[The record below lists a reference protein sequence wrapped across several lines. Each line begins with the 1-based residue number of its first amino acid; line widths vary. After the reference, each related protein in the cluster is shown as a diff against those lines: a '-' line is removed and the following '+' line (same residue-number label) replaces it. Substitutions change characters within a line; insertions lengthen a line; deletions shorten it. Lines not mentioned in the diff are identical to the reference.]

1 MQISSQ
7 AFGSSRSG
15 ESVEL
20 YTLKNTN
27 GVEVQIMTY
36 GCIITKILCP
46 DKNGQI
52 EDVVLG
58 FDTLEEYEKDSP
70 FFGAAV
76 GRYANRIAKGRFTL
90 EGKEY
95 QLAAQNK
102 GNHLHGGLK
111 GFDKVVWKVVEASS
125 NQDEA
130 KLVLTYL
137 SKDGEE
143 GYPGNLD
150 VTLTYTLKANNELD
164 IHYEATTNQTT
175 ILNLT
180 QHTYFNLTGNVK
192 GGIMDH
198 EVQIH
203 ASRFVSVDE
212 TVIPTGELMPVKGN
226 AFDFTQVKKIGTEI
240 DADHDQIAKGGGY
253 DHCYAFDKASSSFEL
268 VASAYEPISGRT
280 LEVRTTEPGMQ
291 FYTGNN
297 LDGRLTGK
305 MGINYAR
312 RMAFCFE
319 TQHFPD
325 SPNQANFPS
334 TVLRPGEKFDSRTSY
349 SFGVQNI

>member
-7 AFGSSRSG
+7 AFGTSRSG

-20 YTLKNTN
+20 YTLSNSH
-27 GVEVQIMTY
+27 GIEVQIMTY
-36 GCIITKILCP
+36 GCIITKILAP
-46 DKNGQI
+46 DKNGLI

-76 GRYANRIAKGRFTL
+76 GRYANRIAKGKFTL
-90 EGKEY
+90 EGQEY
-95 QLAAQNK
+95 QLVAQNK

-111 GFDKVVWKVVEASS
+111 GFDKVVWKVLEANS
-125 NQDEA
+125 DEREA

-150 VTLTYTLKANNELD
+150 VQLTYTLKENNEFD
-164 IHYEATTNQTT
+164 IHYEAKTDKTT

-180 QHTYFNLTGNVK
+180 QHTYFNLTGNIK

-203 ASRFVSVDE
+203 AKHFVPVDE
-212 TVIPTGELMPVKGN
+212 TVIPTGELMPVEGN
-226 AFDFTQVKKIGTEI
+226 AFDFTLPKKIGLEI

-253 DHCYAFDKASSSFEL
+253 DHCYAFEKTINAFEL

-305 MGINYAR
+305 IGINYAR
-312 RMAFCFE
+312 RIAFCFE

-325 SPNQANFPS
+325 SPNQPQFPT
-334 TVLRPGEKFDSRTSY
+334 TVLRAGEKFDSRTNY
-349 SFGVQNI
+349 RFC

>member
-7 AFGSSRSG
+7 IFGTSRSG

-20 YTLKNTN
+20 FTLKNEQ

-46 DKNGQI
+46 DNQGNI
-52 EDVVLG
+52 EDIVLG
-58 FDTLEEYEKDSP
+58 FETLEEYEKDSP

-76 GRYANRIAKGRFTL
+76 GRYANRIAKGKFTL

-95 QLAAQNK
+95 QLVAQNK

-111 GFDKVVWKVVEASS
+111 GFDKVVWKVKSVTSNDQEA
-125 NQDEA
+125 Q
-130 KLVLTYL
+130 LVLTYF

-150 VTLTYTLKANNELD
+150 VQLTYTLKSNNELD
-164 IHYEATTNQTT
+164 IRYEATTDQTT

-180 QHTYFNLTGNVK
+180 QHTYFNLTGNIK
-192 GGIMDH
+192 GGILDH

-203 ASRFVSVDE
+203 AKQFVPVDE

-226 AFDFTQVKKIGTEI
+226 AFDFTQAKKIGTEI

-253 DHCYAFDKASSSFEL
+253 DHCYVFDKALNAFEL
-268 VASAYEPISGRT
+268 VASAYEPISGRA

-305 MGINYAR
+305 MGVNYAR
-312 RMAFCFE
+312 RIAFCFE

-325 SPNQANFPS
+325 SPNQPQFPT
-334 TVLRPGEKFDSRTSY
+334 TVLSPGEKFDSRTNYRFLSHK
-349 SFGVQNI
+349 

>member
-1 MQISSQ
+1 MHISSQ
-7 AFGSSRSG
+7 AFGTSRSG

-20 YTLKNTN
+20 YTLKNQN
-27 GVEVQIMTY
+27 GLEVQIMTY

-76 GRYANRIAKGRFTL
+76 GRYANRIAKGKFTL

-95 QLAAQNK
+95 QLVAQNK

-111 GFDKVVWKVVEASS
+111 GFDKVVWNVKDASS
-125 NQDEA
+125 NDHEA

-150 VTLTYTLKANNELD
+150 VQLTYTLNSNNELD
-164 IHYEATTNQTT
+164 IRYEATTDQTT

-180 QHTYFNLTGNVK
+180 QHTYFNLTGNIK
-192 GGIMDH
+192 SGILDH
-198 EVQIH
+198 DVQIH
-203 ASRFVSVDE
+203 ASRFVPVDE
-212 TVIPTGELMPVKGN
+212 TVIPTGELLAVKGN
-226 AFDFTQVKKIGTEI
+226 AFDFSQPKKIGLEI
-240 DADHDQIAKGGGY
+240 DANEDQIAKGGGY
-253 DHCYAFDKASSSFEL
+253 DHCYAFDKAPNAFEL
-268 VASAYEPISGRT
+268 VASAHEPISGRR

-305 MGINYAR
+305 MGVHYTR
-312 RMAFCFE
+312 RIAFCFE

-325 SPNQANFPS
+325 SPNQAHFPT
-334 TVLRPGEKFDSRTSY
+334 TVLRSGEKFDSRTNY
-349 SFGVQNI
+349 RFV